1 MPVPNVK
8 VSDGIMRL
16 RSDLTMLEMVSKSEV
31 ENPYGISVEG
41 LKNDDF
47 SENFW
52 NDPEILWNDS
62 RHVKGHFR

>member
-8 VSDGIMRL
+8 DLDGHMRL
-16 RSDLTMLEMVSKSEV
+16 HSDSTMLKMVSKSEV
-31 ENPYGISVEG
+31 RNPYGISLEG

-47 SENFW
+47 SEKFW
-52 NDPEILWNDS
+52 NDSEMLWNDS